1 MPELVQKSMQILLSA
16 KELSRMWRILSLL
29 WLEAL
34 LGMDN
39 CYYEGISTHST
50 KGAKDLLMLSGKFA
64 A

>member
-1 MPELVQKSMQILLSA
+1 MQILLSA